1 VIAPHFFA
9 VHAFVFL
16 IFGPAT
22 RGGNQEHRM
31 RSSVVEYEPGAEQR
45 AGGRS
50 CASAAEQHKEIKMRL
65 LGKTA
70 IVLGMVGAMAIGS
83 MTASE
88 ARNGRNAAIAAGAGG
103 FVAGAA
109 IGAAAANAN
118 AGYYYGSGYGYD
130 SYAYAPGYDSYA
142 YQPAYSGY
150 DSYAYEPAY
159 AAPAPVYR
167 SPSYYGP
174 VTGGYGS
181 YSYNSGYD
189 TNYIGPWR
197 ERKLMG
203 LD

>member
-1 VIAPHFFA
+1 MGGRGLRLSPWRAAVIAPHFIA
-9 VHAFVFL
+9 VHAFVFG
-16 IFGPAT
+16 IPGPVA
-22 RGGNQEHRM
+22 RENQEHRM
-31 RSSVVEYEPGAEQR
+31 RRSVVGVNPAPNSAW
-45 AGGRS
+45 AGGVAQAPLSETTVRRS
-50 CASAAEQHKEIKMRL
+50 KMRL

-70 IVLGMVGAMAIGS
+70 IVLGMAGAMALGS

-118 AGYYYGSGYGYD
+118 AGYYGY
-130 SYAYAPGYDSYA
+130 
-142 YQPAYSGY
+142 GY

-159 AAPAPVYR
+159 VAPAPVYT

-174 VTGGYGS
+174 VTGGYTS

-189 TNYIGPWR
+189 TNYVGPWR